1 MSGIAERQERGP
13 QGWSLPSACASAEV
27 KAGVVLAVVL
37 AVMAGLLAMHALITG
52 HAGSGSSDH
61 HVTGHVHAEA
71 ITDTTAGF
79 AMVPATTARAVAESA
94 SAGLTTIESES
105 PGHGLCPDAGPGHCP
120 HLPALMSMCQAVLS
134 GAGMMLLLLLVMLAL
149 AGQRTVWTALLAVST
164 LVRAP
169 HGEWSAWR
177 RRLRP
182 DGPSLLELCIIRC

>member
-1 MSGIAERQERGP
+1 MSGIAERQGRGP

-52 HAGSGSSDH
+52 HAGSSSSGH
-61 HVTGHVHAEA
+61 HVTGHVQAET
-71 ITDTTAGF
+71 ITDTTARF
-79 AMVPATTARAVAESA
+79 AVVPVTTARAVLESA
-94 SAGLTTIESES
+94 SAGPTTIESER

-134 GAGMMLLLLLVMLAL
+134 GAGMMLLLLLAL
-149 AGQRTVWTALLAVST
+149 AGQRTMWTALLAVST